1 MNAETPIEQVLGAS
15 FPWCSGWTDELKELF
30 AGYVEAKPGA
40 ITVNDDP
47 DEYKIPKL
55 RAEIL
60 ELGSVIRQ
68 LRRAGMDDAA
78 TQLLLRGRGRIS
90 NP

>member
-1 MNAETPIEQVLGAS
+1 
-15 FPWCSGWTDELKELF
+15 
-30 AGYVEAKPGA
+30 
-40 ITVNDDP
+40 VNDDP

-60 ELGSVIRQ
+60 ELGSVIRK

-78 TQLLLRGRGRIS
+78 TQLLLCGRGRIS